1 MEESTNADS
10 LMKLITELLST
21 TKRAAIE
28 ISLFN
33 QLEDALQTETTSV
46 SHWTFLS
53 DLDKKPLKVLDF
65 GCGLGRSRNRIN
77 SMGHHWTGLDIP
89 DSVESVARKPSNDVI
104 LYDGG
109 KIPVNDAEFDVVLSL
124 QTFEHIQDID
134 LTFSEISRIL
144 KPNGHLIGAVSQM
157 EAFHSMSTFNFTP
170 YGLKLVA
177 ERNGM
182 ELSKVHPQID
192 SISLIFRSMM
202 RALGDKKSVEIIN
215 QMFHD
220 SSPINKQMTL
230 IGEKKGLSNKEI
242 NSWKLQYCGQFSF
255 DILKK

>member
-1 MEESTNADS
+1 MKESTNANS
-10 LMKLITELLST
+10 LMELITEILST
-21 TKRAAIE
+21 TKHLHSD

-33 QLEDALQTETTSV
+33 QLEGALQTETTSI
-46 SHWTFLS
+46 SHWTFLNN
-53 DLDKKPLKVLDF
+53 LGTKPLKILDF

-89 DSVESVARKPSNDVI
+89 DSIESVARTSSNDVI

-109 KIPVNDAEFDVVLSL
+109 KIPINDAEFDVVISL
-124 QTFEHIQDID
+124 QTFEHISNID